1 MALSTEDRQR
11 VATGLMRYWSRL
23 FERVSGI
30 SKSDILNAVGAIDD
44 WIEAEQG
51 TINAAYPT
59 AFRTNATL
67 AQKTLLFM
75 AVAAARVSI
84 AFLRRVFGGVD

>member
-1 MALSTEDRQR
+1 MALDSTDRQR
-11 VATGLMRYWSRL
+11 VTTGLMRYWSRL
-23 FERVSGI
+23 FERVAGI
-30 SKSDILNAVGAIDD
+30 SKYDLLAAVGAMDD
-44 WIEAEQG
+44 WIEAEQSA
-51 TINAAYPT
+51 INAAFPT
-59 AFRTNATL
+59 AFRVNATL

>member
-1 MALSTEDRQR
+1 MALDSTDRQR

-23 FERVSGI
+23 FERVTDI
-30 SKSDILNAVGAIDD
+30 SKYELLAAVGAMDD

-67 AQKTLLFM
+67 EQKTLLFM